1 LSKILDKTLFYKGS
15 DSPFRARNRH
25 GIAKPLATHYLELM
39 AQDQDTEIEIDP
51 ASPDV
56 RQAQT
61 YPRLNRDMMERI
73 AAYGSEE
80 TLPAGTMLFARGQR
94 SVDFFVLVEGS
105 IEMFE
110 YDRRQPHVFVTLE
123 PRQFTGELHMFNDRQ
138 VLVSGRTGA
147 DSRLIRIRRADFRRL
162 TTGEPDIGEIVM
174 RAFVLRRMG
183 LIRHA
188 TGGAVLIGSG
198 RGADILRLKR
208 FLTRNGFP
216 HRVLDTDADPAAD
229 GFLDCFAL
237 TAADLPVVVADCQHV
252 LRNPN
257 NAQLAD
263 ALGLTEALDPTH
275 AWDVAIVGA
284 GPAGLASAVYAA
296 SEGLDTIVI
305 EGMAPGGQAGTSSKI
320 ENYLGFPTGI
330 SGQAL
335 AGRAQIQ
342 AQKFGAHLEISRDA
356 VRLDCSGSPFRLTLD
371 DGQVIK
377 ARAIVVATGARYRK
391 LDVANYDRF
400 EGQGIHYA
408 ATAMEAQLCAGQDAI
423 VVGGGNSAG
432 QAAMFLSRHAA
443 HVHVLVR
450 GEGLAA
456 TMSDY
461 LVQRI
466 AQSPRCTLHS
476 HTEITGLDGDER
488 LRGVTWTNL
497 REGRSETRPVGNI
510 FVMIG
515 AEPNTTWLDGCLELD
530 EQGFVRTGKRSD
542 GTPLPSP
549 YMTTK
554 PGVFAVGD
562 VRSGSVKRVAASVGE
577 GSVVVAAIHHYL
589 HPDG

>member
-1 LSKILDKTLFYKGS
+1 
-15 DSPFRARNRH
+15 
-25 GIAKPLATHYLELM
+25 M
-39 AQDQDTEIEIDP
+39 AQQTETEIEIDP

-56 RQAQT
+56 RHAQT
-61 YPRLNRDMMERI
+61 YPHLNRDMMERI
-73 AAYGSEE
+73 AGYGSEA
-80 TLPAGTMLFARGQR
+80 TVPAGTVLFERGQR
-94 SVDFFVLVEGS
+94 SVDFLVLVDGS
-105 IEMFE
+105 IDVFD
-110 YDRRQPHVFVTLE
+110 YDHRQPHVFVTLE
-123 PRQFTGELHMFNDRQ
+123 PRQFTGELHMFSDRQ
-138 VLVSGRTGA
+138 VLVSGRTGT
-147 DSRLIRIRRADFRRL
+147 DSRVIRIRRADFRRL
-162 TTGEPDIGEIVM
+162 MTGEPDIGEIVM

-183 LIRHA
+183 FIRHA
-188 TGGAVLIGSG
+188 TGGAILIGPGHS
-198 RGADILRLKR
+198 ADTLRLRR

-216 HRVLDTDADPAAD
+216 HRLLDTDADPGAE
-229 GFLDCFAL
+229 GFLDCFSL
-237 TAADLPVVVADCQHV
+237 TGDELPVVIADCQHA

-257 NAQLAD
+257 NAELAD
-263 ALGLTEALDPTH
+263 ALGLSETLDPTH

-335 AGRAQIQ
+335 ASRAQIQ
-342 AQKFGAHLEISRDA
+342 AQKFGAHLEISRNA
-356 VRLDCSGSPFRLTLD
+356 EALDCSGAPFQLRLD
-371 DGQVIK
+371 DGQVVK
-377 ARAIVVATGARYRK
+377 ARSIVVATGARYRT
-391 LDVANYDRF
+391 LAVVNYARF

-408 ATAMEAQLCAGQDAI
+408 ATAMEAQLCLGQEAI

-443 HVHVLVR
+443 HVHILVR
-450 GEGLAA
+450 ADGLAA

-476 HTEITGLDGDER
+476 HTEITGLGGGGR
-488 LRGVTWTNL
+488 LDSVTWTNV
-497 REGRSETRPVGNI
+497 RDGRSETRPVCNV

-515 AEPNTTWLDGCLELD
+515 AEPNTSWLDGCLELD
-530 EQGFVRTGKRSD
+530 DQGFVCTGRASD

-562 VRSGSVKRVAASVGE
+562 VRSGSIKRVAASVGE
-577 GSVVVAAIHHYL
+577 GSVVVAAIHKFL